1 MAHFQH
7 ECILGKYKYMKRYIL
22 KEYGSWGV
30 MTISYLAGIFAG
42 GGFNLKAILSL
53 LAISLFINSKQAFTF
68 WIRHIDSVKSS
79 AVFMT
84 QIISASFIMV
94 SISGEAVFKLL
105 PYALIPAIY
114 ILLLYFAGE
123 HAIMTEICG
132 FALLT
137 LSSLMAKFV
146 TTGAIDHRLY
156 IAVAVFFTASV
167 FKVKLQLKSVHGSRF
182 TVHGQRVSMIL
193 YVAFAVFA
201 YYLIRMPVVILLPL
215 IDNVIFSLTLYKL
228 KLKATGWI
236 EVIKGVA
243 FLALI
248 ALFS

>member
-1 MAHFQH
+1 MA
-7 ECILGKYKYMKRYIL
+7 L
-22 KEYGSWGV
+22 
-30 MTISYLAGIFAG
+30 SYLAGIFAG
-42 GGFNLKAILSL
+42 GGFNLNAILSL
-53 LAISLFINSKQAFTF
+53 LAISLFINSKQSFTF
-68 WIRHIDSVKSS
+68 WIRHVDPKKSAMIFFAQTAIASLIIVGILGESV
-79 AVFMT
+79 A
-84 QIISASFIMV
+84 
-94 SISGEAVFKLL
+94 KLL
-105 PYALIPAIY
+105 PYALIPATY

-123 HAIMTEICG
+123 HAIVTEVCG

-167 FKVKLQLKSVHGSRF
+167 FKVKLQLKKEF
-182 TVHGQRVSMIL
+182 PQRASMIL

-201 YYLIRMPVVILLPL
+201 YYLVQMPVVILLPL

-228 KLKATGWI
+228 KLKATGWL
-236 EVIKGVA
+236 EVLKGTA
-243 FLALI
+243 FLVLI

>member
-1 MAHFQH
+1 MR
-7 ECILGKYKYMKRYIL
+7 RYIL

-30 MTISYLAGIFAG
+30 MVISYLAGVFAG
-42 GGFNLKAILSL
+42 GVFNLKALLSL

-79 AVFMT
+79 AVFMI

-94 SISGEAVFKLL
+94 GISGEAVFKLL

-167 FKVKLQLKSVHGSRF
+167 FKVKLQLKKEF
-182 TVHGQRVSMIL
+182 PQRVSMIL
-193 YVAFAVFA
+193 YVAFAIFT
-201 YYLIRMPVVILLPL
+201 YYLIRVQVVMLLPL

-228 KLKATGWI
+228 KLKATGWL
-236 EVIKGVA
+236 EVLKGTA

-248 ALFS
+248 ALSS